1 MRKHISRF
9 KEHYDLIQHG
19 EYYRLTAVAEGQ
31 CTVWEMV
38 DLEGREALVSAV
50 YHHVGANEAPVI
62 VKVRGLKAES
72 WYQIHLYMDDME
84 KLDDW
89 ARYWFERQLSYGYRD
104 GEKLTGAALGQCG
117 LVIPEPMEEFQAW
130 QIHIVEVS

>member
-1 MRKHISRF
+1 
-9 KEHYDLIQHG
+9 
-19 EYYRLTAVAEGQ
+19 
-31 CTVWEMV
+31 MV

-72 WYQIHLYMDDME
+72 RYQIHLHMDDME
-84 KLDDW
+84 KLDDR